1 MHARCTQF
9 LVLVGIMALAACADR
24 PDPARI
30 GAPSFAVGGVGRPTV
45 LVNPKAND
53 NGTAKTIQ
61 EGIDMVASGGQVL
74 VTPGTYDEAIVIDK
88 GLALEAIAGE
98 SEPVIVA
105 PSGSVNAAMTVA
117 STSNCM
123 YSPVPRKYGTR
134 RRKRWV
140 WLGREAVMQ
149 QGRPGYPGQRE
160 DRS

>member
-105 PSGSVNAAMTVA
+105 PSGSVNAAIRVA
-117 STSNCM
+117 KSVSVAYCDL
-123 YSPVPRKYGTR
+123 S
-134 RRKRWV
+134 WS
-140 WLGREAVMQ
+140 L
-149 QGRPGYPGQRE
+149 
-160 DRS
+160 